1 MGWSY
6 GRMVAPPSAAIVAY
20 VCPRSVPSP
29 SFSMRPL
36 FLFCSSPSPPF
47 RFFIDP
53 LLFFFGLGGAN
64 FARPTDTEAKGGK
77 GAKLA
82 IMVQSDLSALVEKEL
97 EEKRERTNAQAQ
109 EHGPYLKRRNTPV
122 VDRKSTL
129 TVPNLENR
137 EEEEER
143 TTRGYY
149 AGVGTCAS
157 GIIGTLVCY
166 GILQERIMTRPYG
179 ERIPNTHTDVSKPR
193 ERIFH
198 GLTMDGPRFFGF
210 ERKWAGRVLQALPAH
225 CVREPDAD
233 MPRGAGDER
242 GQGPA
247 HPADRPALLLRL
259 DLLVQRRRHVLPVR
273 GPQVSPLPPAPCIPP
288 PANQP
293 PLTSS
298 SPLHSR

>member
-1 MGWSY
+1 
-6 GRMVAPPSAAIVAY
+6 
-20 VCPRSVPSP
+20 
-29 SFSMRPL
+29 
-36 FLFCSSPSPPF
+36 
-47 RFFIDP
+47 
-53 LLFFFGLGGAN
+53 
-64 FARPTDTEAKGGK
+64 
-77 GAKLA
+77 
-82 IMVQSDLSALVEKEL
+82 MVQSDLSALVEKEL
-97 EEKRERTNAQAQ
+97 EEKRERTNAAQ
-109 EHGPYLKRRNTPV
+109 EHGPYLKRRNTPL

-137 EEEEER
+137 EEGEHR
-143 TTRGYY
+143 STRGYY
-149 AGVGTCAS
+149 AGVATCAA

-210 ERKWAGRVLQALPAH
+210 ERRWAGRVLQALPAH

>member
-20 VCPRSVPSP
+20 VCPRSVPPP
-29 SFSMRPL
+29 SLSMRPL
-36 FLFCSSPSPPF
+36 FLFCRFDFSSI
-47 RFFIDP
+47 RYFFCLDWEGRI
-53 LLFFFGLGGAN
+53 LQN
-64 FARPTDTEAKGGK
+64 ARPTDTEAKGGK
-77 GAKLA
+77 GARLA

-129 TVPNLENR
+129 TVPNLDNR

-210 ERKWAGRVLQALPAH
+210 ERRWAGRVLQALPAH

>member
-1 MGWSY
+1 
-6 GRMVAPPSAAIVAY
+6 MVAPPSAAIVAY

-29 SFSMRPL
+29 SLSMPPFSFL
-36 FLFCSSPSPPF
+36 FLPF
-47 RFFIDP
+47 PAVSIFYRSVT
-53 LLFFFGLGGAN
+53 FFFGLGGAN
-64 FARPTDTEAKGGK
+64 FARPTDTEAKGK
-77 GAKLA
+77 GARLA

-137 EEEEER
+137 EEEER

-210 ERKWAGRVLQALPAH
+210 ERRWAGRVLQALPAH

-288 PANQP
+288 PANQA